1 MLTLTSF
8 WNPVLTLGFAI
19 AIDVLVVTLSR
30 FHDREISIKSWVLPL
45 ALTHSV
51 FPAIG
56 YGIFWSAGVAWPQG
70 KMIIGVL
77 GFLLVAAVVYEIFME
92 SLGKEIRYSLSHF
105 LSHLFGVDK
114 LQVRRWAIVLSVSWD
129 ALLCAPALIPLAQSG
144 NWTLGMTIL
153 SFCSFGII
161 VVFVGVVALFGA
173 WLFRRIHFS
182 NTNLLTQ
189 LNLGGTFL
197 GLSVLSGFGAMSL
210 WSAFSD
216 KSDLYVSIVST
227 AFMFTVFFTIKWQ
240 ELSFHALEEAIENVA
255 D

>member
-19 AIDVLVVTLSR
+19 AIDVFIVTLSR
-30 FHDREISIKSWVLPL
+30 FHDREISIKSWILPL
-45 ALTHSV
+45 ALTHTV
-51 FPAIG
+51 FPAIS
-56 YGIFWSAGVAWPQG
+56 YSIFWSAGEALPQG
-70 KMIIGVL
+70 KMVIGIIG
-77 GFLLVAAVVYEIFME
+77 FALVTAVVYEIFME
-92 SLGKEIRYSLSHF
+92 AIGKEIRYSLSHF
-105 LSHLFGVDK
+105 LSHLFRASK
-114 LQVRRWAIVLSVSWD
+114 IKVRRWAIVLSVSWD
-129 ALLCAPALIPLAQSG
+129 ALLCAPALIPLALSG
-144 NWTLGMTIL
+144 EWTLGMTIL
-153 SFCSFGII
+153 AFCSFGLI
-161 VVFVGVVALFGA
+161 VGFVGLISLLGA

-189 LNLGGTFL
+189 LNLGGTFFE
-197 GLSVLSGFGAMSL
+197 LSVIQGFGAMLL

-227 AFMFTVFFTIKWQ
+227 AFMFTVFFIIKWQ